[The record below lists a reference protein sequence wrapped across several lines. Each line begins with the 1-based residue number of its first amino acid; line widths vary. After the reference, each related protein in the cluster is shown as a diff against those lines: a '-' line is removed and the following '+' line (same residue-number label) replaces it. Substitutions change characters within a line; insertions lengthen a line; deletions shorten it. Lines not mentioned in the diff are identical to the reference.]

1 MFFIIFWIIS
11 QNFDQIITMCHSGYG
26 DTPLGRCLSK
36 NIHMLKSYLLDFQVC
51 NKAASV
57 WWTCPYNN
65 NQMEHFTWKRRKC
78 NVMKKK
84 TISLIKYICHNK
96 QLKTLHKFMPM
107 NISQQIITFNIQKN
121 SRFWH
126 FLGFF
131 FSIFE
136 LKILFFD
143 ICAYLILQPAVVF
156 PA

>member
-1 MFFIIFWIIS
+1 M
-11 QNFDQIITMCHSGYG
+11 ITMWHSGYG
-26 DTPLGRCLSK
+26 DTPLGIYLSK
-36 NIHMLKSYLLDFQVC
+36 NIHMLKSYPLDFKVC

-107 NISQQIITFNIQKN
+107 NIIQQIITFNIQRS

-126 FLGFF
+126 FLVF

-136 LKILFFD
+136 LKITVFNNVY
-143 ICAYLILQPAVVF
+143 AYLILQPAVVF